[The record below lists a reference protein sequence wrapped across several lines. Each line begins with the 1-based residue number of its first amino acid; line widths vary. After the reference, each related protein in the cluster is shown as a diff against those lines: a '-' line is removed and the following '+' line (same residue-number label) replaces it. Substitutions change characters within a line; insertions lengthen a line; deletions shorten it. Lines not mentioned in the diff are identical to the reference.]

1 MMRLLAVL
9 KMCKAST
16 KAKKNILKITPLTMS
31 AVYSTPLQLQSAKH
45 VVNVVN
51 DKVATAL
58 RLGGTH
64 GTIGTANFLALVMR
78 WWKIVNV

>member
-1 MMRLLAVL
+1 
-9 KMCKAST
+9 
-16 KAKKNILKITPLTMS
+16 MS